1 MNKQL
6 KSLLLQ
12 RKGLTL
18 MEVLIVMSLIGIV
31 SVPLI
36 QLLLSGQKQFVTH
49 QNILN
54 EKSRCMLLQEK
65 IKDQVLLA
73 KSVRLLQGSVQ
84 LRPEDIEPLLKQGE
98 TAIYL
103 IQKDSGYYELVKESK
118 ETANSSSMQVLLNED
133 YLKTNHLAL
142 NFKLEDYDQKALEV
156 TISEENYRTDTAFQ
170 LPNLK
175 QSENNEEMQGQIL
188 IYTK

>member
-1 MNKQL
+1 MRKQL
-6 KSLLLQ
+6 KKLLLQ

-18 MEVLIVMSLIGIV
+18 MEVLIVMGLIGIV
-31 SVPLI
+31 SLPLI
-36 QLLLSGQKQFVTH
+36 QLFFSGQKQFVVH
-49 QNILN
+49 QNTLN

-65 IKDQVLLA
+65 IKDEVLLA
-73 KSVRLLQGSVQ
+73 KSIRLLQTSVQ
-84 LRPEDIEPLLKQGE
+84 LRPEDIERLLKEGE

-103 IQKDSGYYELVKESK
+103 IQKDSGYYELVKIIK
-118 ETANSSSMQVLLNED
+118 ETASSNSMQVLLNQD

-142 NFKLEDYDQKALEV
+142 SFQLKNYGQKALEV
-156 TISEENYRTDTAFQ
+156 TISEENYQTDTAFQ

-175 QSENNEEMQGQIL
+175 QSENNEQMQGQIL

>member
-65 IKDQVLLA
+65 IKDEVLLA

-118 ETANSSSMQVLLNED
+118 ETTNSSSMQVLLNED

-170 LPNLK
+170 LLNLK
-175 QSENNEEMQGQIL
+175 QSENSEEMQGQIL

>member
-18 MEVLIVMSLIGIV
+18 MEVLIVMGLIGII

-36 QLLLSGQKQFVTH
+36 QLLLSGQKQFATH

-65 IKDQVLLA
+65 IKDEVLLA
-73 KSVRLLQGSVQ
+73 KSVRLLQ
-84 LRPEDIEPLLKQGE
+84 EDTDFILETGE

-103 IQKDSGYYELVKESK
+103 KKGLGYYELVKETK
-118 ETANSSSMQVLLNED
+118 ETDKSNYKQVLLNQD
-133 YLKTNHLAL
+133 YLKTNDLSL
-142 NFKLEDYDQKALEV
+142 NFELQAYRQKVLEV
-156 TISEENYRTDTAFQ
+156 AIYEADYQIDTAFQ
-170 LPNLK
+170 LLNLN
-175 QSENNEEMQGQIL
+175 QSVDNVEKMQGQIL
-188 IYTK
+188 IYKK